1 MKGFPKRV
9 ILRGDPPRQREEHV
23 DCLLRRGATMKTCT
37 TQRPRRTCREMR
49 CYRSSPRATAW
60 ASWDATPWFC
70 FENEC
75 PLVVGHTKDNNHVT
89 SDYALQLP
97 DLFRDGFRR
106 ALSD

>member
-1 MKGFPKRV
+1 MLSEFAKSNGLGF
-9 ILRGDPPRQREEHV
+9 L
-23 DCLLRRGATMKTCT
+23 
-37 TQRPRRTCREMR
+37 
-49 CYRSSPRATAW
+49 
-60 ASWDATPWFC
+60 DATPWFC

>member
-1 MKGFPKRV
+1 LPAAP
-9 ILRGDPPRQREEHV
+9 RGDDEDLHHPTTAADLQGNA
-23 DCLLRRGATMKTCT
+23 LLSEFAKSNGLGFL
-37 TQRPRRTCREMR
+37 
-49 CYRSSPRATAW
+49 
-60 ASWDATPWFC
+60 DATPWFC